1 MAKGGCPW
9 QMLVKIQMVSF
20 KRKVSGISKKLRYV
34 VTIGSQFFIDLAKN
48 GFLDGKHVVFGKV
61 IRGINVVENIGKTET
76 DGNDKPVKDVVI
88 IETDTIIPRK
98 FKISRN

>member
-1 MAKGGCPW
+1 MC
-9 QMLVKIQMVSF
+9 
-20 KRKVSGISKKLRYV
+20 V